1 MMQFLATLLIVAVP
15 FFLLFGLACT
25 YWNDRDRTGAIG
37 YAVVVVVA
45 TLLWQGV
52 WDMTGGVG

>member
-1 MMQFLATLLIVAVP
+1 MMQFIATLAICAVP
-15 FFLLFGLACT
+15 FFLLFGLACS
-25 YWNDRDRTGAIG
+25 YWNDHNRTGAIG

-45 TLLWQGV
+45 TMLWQGV